1 MTERLTQA
9 DINRRHMESMGLDP
23 DTLGQPY
30 SKPQPSLTDAQRC
43 PDVYDGLRC
52 ARSVGHPGRHVR
64 GGAKWGGDEEVNDY
78 TAGGTA

>member
-23 DTLGQPY
+23 DTLGKPY
-30 SKPQPSLTDAQRC
+30 SSPQSTLSDAERC
-43 PDVYDGLRC
+43 EEVYDGFRC
-52 ARSVGHPGRHVR
+52 ARTVGHSGIHVR
-64 GGAKWGGDEEVNDY
+64 GGLKWGVTEEVNDY